1 MEHHAKLIL
10 VGGNES
16 GGTSLL
22 GRGEGGGIVAAMA
35 EATLVLD
42 EDEDEEK
49 ECLLKV
55 RRVVFEMNHFM
66 RCAQMV

>member
-1 MEHHAKLIL
+1 M
-10 VGGNES
+10 
-16 GGTSLL
+16 
-22 GRGEGGGIVAAMA
+22 GRGEGGRIVAAMA

-66 RCAQMV
+66 RCTQMVKTQRQLVT

>member
-22 GRGEGGGIVAAMA
+22 GRGEGGGSGDGRGDVGIG
-35 EATLVLD
+35 
-42 EDEDEEK
+42 
-49 ECLLKV
+49 
-55 RRVVFEMNHFM
+55 RGRG
-66 RCAQMV
+66 